1 MPKNELMLTITCYSV
16 EQFNACEEQIKQY
29 HAYNK
34 ITYHQYQTILLIEI
48 TDDNLGYLCGIWDAV
63 EDTGVD
69 LAIRNFAR

>member
-16 EQFNACEEQIKQY
+16 EQFNACEDQIKQF
-29 HAYNK
+29 HTYNK

-48 TDDNLGYLCGIWDAV
+48 TDDNLDYLCGIWGAV
-63 EDTGVD
+63 EDTGAD